1 MNQNIQRICCSLQDL
16 SAPLS
21 EDAIRQLLQEL
32 SGHEGELRG
41 NERFDEK
48 SYCRNRIYQNEFV
61 DVLLLCWRSS
71 QRTPIHNHAGSTC
84 GVYVMRG
91 EACEIPFSPSPV
103 GLLIPKAAIELHV
116 GDITI
121 SADSDAHL
129 VGNFAGSAHDLVTL
143 HCYSPPLTSMRV
155 FEEKDTF
162 FAQYEE
168 ITDAASSSGC
178 YHVEI

>member
-1 MNQNIQRICCSLQDL
+1 MNQHIQRICSSLQGL

-21 EDAIRQLLQEL
+21 DDAVRELLQEL
-32 SGHEGELRG
+32 SEYEEELRG
-41 NERFDEK
+41 YERFEEK

-61 DVLLLCWRSS
+61 DLLLLCWRSS

-91 EACEIPFSPSPV
+91 EACEIPFAPSPV
-103 GLLIPKAAIELHV
+103 GLLIPKAAIQLHV

-129 VGNFAGSAHDLVTL
+129 VGNFAGPAQDLVTL

-162 FAQYEE
+162 FARYEE
-168 ITDAASSSGC
+168 IIDAASSSGC
-178 YHVEI
+178 YHVEL